1 MENNVNEEV
10 KVERTEAEER
20 KFRQERM
27 LMEYREL
34 VVKLANLEHFVG
46 TNEFDNLE
54 NEDRELLFKQHR
66 SMCEYAD
73 VLVTRILREMK

>member
-46 TNEFDNLE
+46 TNEFENLE

-73 VLVTRILREMK
+73 ILVTRILREMK

>member
-34 VVKLANLEHFVG
+34 VVKLANLEYFVR

-54 NEDRELLFKQHR
+54 NEDKELLFKQHR

-73 VLVTRILREMK
+73 TLVTRILREMK